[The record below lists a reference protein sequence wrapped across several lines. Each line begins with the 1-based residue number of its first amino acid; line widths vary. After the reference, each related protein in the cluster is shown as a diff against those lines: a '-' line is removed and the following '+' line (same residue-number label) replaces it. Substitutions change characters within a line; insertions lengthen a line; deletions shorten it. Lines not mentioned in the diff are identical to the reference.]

1 MIPYLLMRTMEE
13 ADSDDSRASVITV
26 ESNASDDVIISGQ
39 ENPSNDTDEQDVIVV
54 QHPTEPPGSEP
65 QATTSGGHSSSGA
78 DSAVGIVS
86 EEPSQDVR
94 LVTIRHEHL
103 VTVGPVG
110 MVVSEEPSE
119 TIRHGSG
126 VIIRPRDS
134 HADTDGLVTEESQAD
149 EATNAA
155 TTTASPAGNVS
166 GSSSSLDLNV
176 GDRPSTE
183 SEGNER
189 SLQSS
194 AITAQPASGDVAS
207 TPPSLLPA
215 IQEFIAGTTELTRQ
229 DCLTAESLAD
239 RWSDSTIMGILKSLH
254 KSLSSIT
261 SVADAQKLCT
271 SPSIQRKRKQSE
283 EDGCHNAKKL
293 KLETEKSEKDAEE
306 NSCSICLEPW
316 STGGEHR
323 ITSLKCGH
331 LFGLSCITKWVDQDK
346 SCPQCKA
353 KAKKSE
359 FRGLFVKNIMAE
371 DTSQRDRALLL
382 LELEKEKV
390 RDQERCEATL
400 RRKVETQSQDLEL
413 IRLELARCKSQL
425 ANETDMR
432 LSVAGSSSQAS
443 HPMEGCSRTA
453 GVTGS
458 SSSPGSSQPSS
469 LKKFHTFQ
477 RIYISQEG
485 QCRVFD
491 FSRDLG
497 MTVVS
502 QKSSNPLFRGYG
514 IKMLARDFRPLSY
527 QPLHSAAIRDMSFRP
542 GTMDGMLLT
551 CGLDKTVLLSS
562 VTSRAVIQKYTL
574 NSTVWCCAW
583 NTHDTNVFYAGMER
597 GLVREF
603 DIRRTNAHVRDVLD
617 SGGSPISNIQFWR
630 GSDAQGNFFQ
640 GLLIAQLQN
649 LVFKQQV
656 RNNFT
661 NYVLPQMKAP
671 VMSLCLHTSGKFL
684 SSFRPGL
691 NVPKC
696 RYEVSD
702 IRMTDEEQQ
711 KVVTSRLHAM
721 FDGGGMQAVI
731 SRNCLLTRPETENGL
746 LAVTA
751 NHSNNTTLRIAPNKM
766 EVT

>member
-1 MIPYLLMRTMEE
+1 M
-13 ADSDDSRASVITV
+13 
-26 ESNASDDVIISGQ
+26 SDDVIITSQ
-39 ENPSNDTDEQDVIVV
+39 ENLPNEVEPDVVVV
-54 QHPTEPPGSEP
+54 QGESPRAQPEP
-65 QATTSGGHSSSGA
+65 QASTSGVQSAAGTSS
-78 DSAVGIVS
+78 IVRVVRT
-86 EEPSQDVR
+86 EPSQDGPSQESVR
-94 LVTIRHEHL
+94 EPVHL
-103 VTVGPVG
+103 GFDSARLGSVEIIDESNPTVQPEEDQEDSSVE
-110 MVVSEEPSE
+110 SEE
-119 TIRHGSG
+119 
-126 VIIRPRDS
+126 D
-134 HADTDGLVTEESQAD
+134 
-149 EATNAA
+149 
-155 TTTASPAGNVS
+155 
-166 GSSSSLDLNV
+166 
-176 GDRPSTE
+176 
-183 SEGNER
+183 ER
-189 SLQSS
+189 SSQSPTLRAS
-194 AITAQPASGDVAS
+194 ATVDVTTVS
-207 TPPSLLPA
+207 NTPPSILPA
-215 IQEFIAGTTELTRQ
+215 IKAFIAGTSELTDL
-229 DCLTAESLAD
+229 DCLTTESLSQ
-239 RWSDSTIMGILKSLH
+239 RLSDSNVMGILKSLH
-254 KSLSSIT
+254 KSLGAIT
-261 SVADAQKLCT
+261 GDSAANFQKSPT
-271 SPSIQRKRKQSE
+271 SPSRQRKRKQS
-283 EDGCHNAKKL
+283 DSDRDDCHNAKKT
-293 KLETEKSEKDAEE
+293 KLDSDKSEKDVEE

-331 LFGLSCITKWVDQDK
+331 LFGLSCITRWVNQDK

-371 DTSQRDRALLL
+371 DTSQRDRAFLLL
-382 LELEKEKV
+382 DLEREKV
-390 RDQERCEATL
+390 RDQERCEANL
-400 RRKVETQSQDLEL
+400 RRKVESQAQDLEL

-425 ANETDMR
+425 SSETGMR
-432 LSVAGSSSQAS
+432 RSSPSSPQSSQPS
-443 HPMEGCSRTA
+443 EGCSRTS

-458 SSSPGSSQPSS
+458 SSVPSSSQASG

-491 FSRDLG
+491 FSKDLG

-527 QPLHSAAIRDMSFRP
+527 QPLHTAAIRDLSFRP
-542 GTMDGMLLT
+542 GTLDGMLLT

-597 GLVREF
+597 GVVREF

-617 SGGSPISNIQFWR
+617 AGGSPISNIQFWR

-649 LVFKQQV
+649 LIFKQQV

-661 NYVLPQMKAP
+661 HYVLPQMKAP
-671 VMSLCLHTSGKFL
+671 VMSLSLHTSGKFL

-691 NVPKC
+691 NMPKC
-696 RYEVSD
+696 RYEVGD

-711 KVVTSRLHAM
+711 KIVTSRLHAM
-721 FDGGGMQAVI
+721 FDGGNMQAVI
-731 SRNCLLTRPETENGL
+731 SRNCLLSRPETENGL

-751 NHSNNTTLRIAPNKM
+751 NHPNNTVNLWDFDQRSNFQTLPCYEKAIDIKPIVPCNSTGNFLGVLTDKDLVLYKWR
-766 EVT
+766 E